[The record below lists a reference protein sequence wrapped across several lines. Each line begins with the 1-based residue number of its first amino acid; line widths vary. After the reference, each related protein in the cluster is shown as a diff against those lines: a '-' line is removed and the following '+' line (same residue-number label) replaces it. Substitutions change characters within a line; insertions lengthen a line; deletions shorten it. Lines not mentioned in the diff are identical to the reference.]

1 MLTLIILAVVVAAV
15 AFLLIGLYNRL
26 VGLRLRSQNAWS
38 DIDVQLKRRNDLI
51 PNLLETVRGYAAH
64 EQGLFTA
71 LGRARERSLQAS
83 SVPEQ
88 AEASDQVSAALKG
101 VFAVAEAY
109 PELKANEN
117 FLALQGELSETED
130 KIAYARS
137 FYNDAVLR
145 FNNAIETVP
154 GNLVAGPMGKTPQVV
169 LATPDAERAVPRVSF
184 DRAT

>member
-1 MLTLIILAVVVAAV
+1 MLTLVLLVLVVLAVVGV
-15 AFLLIGLYNRL
+15 LLYNRITVL
-26 VGLRLRSQNAWS
+26 ENRIQNAWGQ
-38 DIDVQLKRRNDLI
+38 IDVQLKRRNDLI

-64 EQGLFTA
+64 EQGLFA
-71 LGRARERSLQAS
+71 ELGRARERSLRAS

-88 AEASDQVSAALKG
+88 AEASAQVSAALKN

-109 PELKANEN
+109 PELRANEN

-154 GNLVAGPMGKTPQVV
+154 GNLVAGPMGKTPQAV
-169 LATPDAERAVPRVSF
+169 LATPDAERVVPKVSF
-184 DRAT
+184 Q

>member
-1 MLTLIILAVVVAAV
+1 MLTLVLIVLVVLAVVGV
-15 AFLLIGLYNRL
+15 LLYNRITVL
-26 VGLRLRSQNAWS
+26 ENRIQNAWGQ
-38 DIDVQLKRRNDLI
+38 IDVQLKRRNDLI
-51 PNLLETVRGYAAH
+51 PNLLGTVRGYAAH
-64 EQGLFTA
+64 EQGLFTE
-71 LGRARERSLQAS
+71 LGAARERSLTALS
-83 SVPEQ
+83 IPEQ
-88 AEASDQVSAALKG
+88 AEASNQVSAALKS

-109 PELKANEN
+109 PDLKANEN

>member
-1 MLTLIILAVVVAAV
+1 MLTLVLIVLVVLAVVGV
-15 AFLLIGLYNRL
+15 LLYNRITVL
-26 VGLRLRSQNAWS
+26 ENRIQNAWGQ
-38 DIDVQLKRRNDLI
+38 IDVQLKRRNDLI

-64 EQGLFTA
+64 EQGVFTE

-88 AEASDQVSAALKG
+88 AEASGQVSAALKS

>member
-1 MLTLIILAVVVAAV
+1 MLTLVLVVLAVLAGVGV
-15 AFLLIGLYNRL
+15 LLYNRITVL
-26 VGLRLRSQNAWS
+26 ENRIQNAWGQ
-38 DIDVQLKRRNDLI
+38 IDVQLKRRNDLI
-51 PNLLETVRGYAAH
+51 PNLLGTVRGYAAH
-64 EQGLFTA
+64 EREVFTE
-71 LGRARERSLQAS
+71 LGRARERSLGAS

-88 AEASDQVSAALKG
+88 AEASNQVSAALKS

-109 PELKANEN
+109 PELRANEN

-169 LATPDAERAVPRVSF
+169 LATPDAERAVPKVSF